1 MENKLH
7 CGGDMKARASTRYSI
22 VCIIAVMNLI
32 GCGSDRSAANVASAK
47 TSTSTVPPTNLEANA
62 TWTPSSPPTSA
73 TNANALVLAP
83 DYHEIVTFENSVY
96 EGRRPITEEE
106 WRRFNQEKRPTKE
119 RRAELLQQYY
129 TSLAGTRVE
138 RWEGWVCKVIQDQN
152 GTAERPPTY
161 LVYIC
166 MDNPTTDVD
175 EANWPEVSLSGV
187 SRDEAKKL
195 RAFENFQTP
204 FARPTIFER
213 VVFSGLIDWIAYP
226 ARINVY
232 DPHIQVVYP

>member
-1 MENKLH
+1 
-7 CGGDMKARASTRYSI
+7 MKARACTIYSI
-22 VCIIAVMNLI
+22 VCIIVVTNLI
-32 GCGSDRSAANVASAK
+32 GCGSDRPAANVASVR
-47 TSTSTVPPTNLEANA
+47 TGTSTVPPTNRAANA
-62 TWTPSSPPTSA
+62 TWTPSSPPTSTTDA
-73 TNANALVLAP
+73 KALVLAP

-129 TSLAGTRVE
+129 TSLTGTHVE

-152 GTAERPPTY
+152 GTTEKPPTY
-161 LVYIC
+161 LLYIC
-166 MDNPTTDVD
+166 MYNPTTDVN

-187 SRDEAKKL
+187 SLDEAEKL

-204 FARPTIFER
+204 FARPTVFER
-213 VVFSGLIDWIAYP
+213 VVFSGIIDWIAYP
-226 ARINVY
+226 ARINVS
-232 DPHIQVVYP
+232 DAHIQVVYP